1 MNRRRFLA
9 LMGGAGATLLAA
21 CGQAPAAPAAPAAQ
35 PEAAKAAAQPVFI
48 DFYADW

>member
-21 CGQAPAAPAAPAAQ
+21 CGQAPAAQPAAQ
-35 PEAAKAAAQPVFI
+35 PEAAKPAAQPVFI